1 MQQCNHSNPLFA
13 GENPRQII
21 SYIDLTIRKKL
32 DGIAHGIYKN
42 ILPGSGME
50 PSEARM
56 YLPGDDVRRIDWTI
70 TARTQ
75 ELYVRDQEAE
85 KEMTSWIVLNLCPS
99 THYGTGRIKKCELA
113 LYSALLSAMIILK
126 SQGNKVGFILGDKD
140 GSVIFPP
147 ESNTN
152 LVYRILEQYQSFTG
166 RDRSRDSPKSD
177 LIVLLNKIG
186 ALAVRRSTIIVISP
200 MSITR
205 PDLMEEEL
213 AKLRYLNTRHH
224 VVLIQ
229 NSDKRDL
236 ELVNA
241 GLVDF
246 INPDTGKMITVDTSS
261 SKVREKYKELCK
273 SKNTELINTMN
284 NSGITHI
291 ETDTHEDFE
300 KDFVCSFAFYK
311 QLNQMGK

>member
-1 MQQCNHSNPLFA
+1 MPKCNHANPLFA

-32 DGIAHGIYKN
+32 DGLAHGIYKN
-42 ILPGSGME
+42 IMPGSGME
-50 PSEARM
+50 PSEARK
-56 YLPGDDVRRIDWTI
+56 YFPGDDVRRIDWTI

-85 KEMTSWIVLNLCPS
+85 KEMTSWIVLNLAPS
-99 THYGTGRIKKCELA
+99 THYGTGRIKKCELG

-126 SQGNKVGFILGDKD
+126 SQGNRVGFILGDKD
-140 GSVIFPP
+140 GSVIFKP
-147 ESNTN
+147 ESNSN
-152 LVYRILEQYQSFTG
+152 LVYRMLEQYQSFDA
-166 RDRSRDSPKSD
+166 RDRTKDDSQSD
-177 LIVLLNKIG
+177 LSTLLKKIG

-200 MSITR
+200 MSISK
-205 PDLMEEEL
+205 PSQLKEEL
-213 AKLRYLNTRHH
+213 SLLQYLNTKHH

-241 GLVDF
+241 GIVDF
-246 INPDTGKMITVDTSS
+246 INPDTGKVTSVDTSS
-261 SKVREKYKELCK
+261 IKIRNKYKEICEIK
-273 SKNTELINTMN
+273 NSKLIDSL
-284 NSGITHI
+284 NSSNITHI
-291 ETDTHEDFE
+291 ETDTHDDFE
-300 KDFVCSFAFYK
+300 KDFVRAFAFYK

>member
-1 MQQCNHSNPLFA
+1 MQECNHANPLFA

-99 THYGTGRIKKCELA
+99 THYGTGRIKKCELG

-126 SQGNKVGFILGDKD
+126 SQGNRVGFILGDKD
-140 GSVIFPP
+140 GSVIFRP
-147 ESNTN
+147 ESNSN
-152 LVYRILEQYQSFTG
+152 LVYRLLEQYQSFV
-166 RDRSRDSPKSD
+166 SRDSTKDDSKSD
-177 LIVLLNKIG
+177 LAVLLQKIG
-186 ALAVRRSTIIVISP
+186 ALAVRRSTIIVVSPISI
-200 MSITR
+200 SK
-205 PDLMEEEL
+205 PDQLKEEMAL
-213 AKLRYLNTRHH
+213 LRYLNTKHH

-229 NSDKRDL
+229 NRDKRDF

-241 GLVDF
+241 GIIDF
-246 INPDTGKMITVDTSS
+246 VNPDTGKVTSVDTSS
-261 SKVREKYKELCK
+261 AKIRKKYKEVCDLK
-273 SKNTELINTMN
+273 SDELIDTL
-284 NSGITHI
+284 NSSNITHI
-291 ETDTHEDFE
+291 ETDTHGDFE
-300 KDFVCSFAFYK
+300 KDFVKAFAFYK